1 MGDFVMRVVAGSMTT
16 RCLLGVAIVAWIVVS
31 ARSTAAQ
38 AGQQQTV
45 SGSVYSVEQATRGQQ
60 VYQSECASC
69 HGEKL
74 EGGLG
79 PMLEGDAFL
88 SVWNGRSLAEL
99 VDKIQSTMPFQAPG
113 TLTREQ
119 SVDIAAYIL
128 QAGGFPAG
136 PSALTD
142 AALAQVTFPA
152 TAAAPVAEAG
162 EGPALV
168 PTANLAQLMRAI
180 TFPNANILF
189 NVQIKDPATDTP
201 AAPVPF
207 DYVKWGATVYPGWQ
221 AIDQAALGLIES
233 TPLFLVPGR
242 RCENGRPAPV
252 DRADW
257 KQYTEA
263 LVAVARDAYRASQSR
278 DMDAV
283 SGMSDR
289 LNDACANCHKVYRD
303 GAAEGSGLAGARCQ

>member
-1 MGDFVMRVVAGSMTT
+1 MRLIPMTHIAGRSA
-16 RCLLGVAIVAWIVVS
+16 LGVAFFAWVLIAAFTMGGQARQQRTVA
-31 ARSTAAQ
+31 
-38 AGQQQTV
+38 
-45 SGSVYSVEQATRGQQ
+45 SGVYSAEQAKRGQPL
-60 VYQSECASC
+60 YQAECASC
-69 HGEKL
+69 HGDKL

-79 PMLEGDAFL
+79 PMLAGDGFL
-88 SVWNGRSLAEL
+88 SAWNGRSLAEL
-99 VDKIQSTMPFQAPG
+99 TDKIQNTMPFQAPG

-119 SVDIAAYIL
+119 SIDSVAYML
-128 QAGGFPAG
+128 QAGGSPAG
-136 PSALTD
+136 Q
-142 AALAQVTFPA
+142 AALAAATLQQVTFPA
-152 TAAAPVAEAG
+152 AAEATPAAG
-162 EGPALV
+162 AGGGPALAPV
-168 PTANLAQLMRAI
+168 ANLAQLMRAI

-189 NVQIKDPATDTP
+189 NVQVKDPAADKP
-201 AAPVPF
+201 PAPVPF

-221 AIDQAALGLIES
+221 AVDQAALGLIES

-263 LVAVARDAYRASQSR
+263 LLVVARDAYRASQSR
-278 DMDAV
+278 NMDAV

-303 GAAEGSGLAGARCQ
+303 GVAEGSGLAGKRCQ

>member
-1 MGDFVMRVVAGSMTT
+1 MLVTAFSMVG
-16 RCLLGVAIVAWIVVS
+16 L
-31 ARSTAAQ
+31 AR
-38 AGQQQTV
+38 QQRTV
-45 SGSVYSVEQATRGQQ
+45 TSGVYSADQATRGQQ
-60 VYQSECASC
+60 AYQAECSSC

-79 PMLEGDAFL
+79 PMLAGEGFL
-88 SVWNGRSLAEL
+88 SFWNGRSLADL
-99 VDKIQSTMPFQAPG
+99 VEKIQNTMPFQAPG
-113 TLTREQ
+113 TLQRNQ
-119 SVDIAAYIL
+119 VIDIVAYAL
-128 QAGGFPAG
+128 RVGGYPAG
-136 PSALTD
+136 SAALAD

-152 TAAAPVAEAG
+152 AAAAAPAAPTAAG
-162 EGPALV
+162 GAPALV
-168 PTANLAQLMRAI
+168 PAANLAQLMRGL

-189 NVQIKDPATDTP
+189 NVQLKDPAADKP
-201 AAPVPF
+201 PAPVPF

-233 TPLFLVPGR
+233 TPLFLLPGR

-263 LVAVARDAYRASQSR
+263 LIVVARDAYKASQSR

-283 SGMSDR
+283 AGMSER

-303 GAAEGSGLAGARCQ
+303 AAAEGSGLAGKRCL